1 MTEQSLDVSTR
12 TPAELSKMP
21 KEPHL
26 SLSPLGGQTTE
37 AVELVSEANEDSMYN
52 PTSPIKGSNN
62 PVG

>member
-1 MTEQSLDVSTR
+1 
-12 TPAELSKMP
+12 MP